1 MKIFYKY
8 EDDRYGYWGNNFEA
22 NIKDFLGLEPE
33 KAPTGKIDLRHKG
46 KCYDIGQG
54 AKVLNY
60 NPASNKRDL
69 CGTPHILYAPKVDM
83 DLPIERQEGFFIKRE
98 ELLKALENADLI
110 RFRVASNGVRQK
122 TIQTFWN
129 YSKNAPHGVRY
140 YRLLDELYERCECT
154 LQEWLER
161 ERG

>member
-1 MKIFYKY
+1 MKIFYNY
-8 EDDRYGYWGNNFEA
+8 EDDKCGFWGNNFEA

-33 KAPTGKIDLRHKG
+33 KAPTGKIDLRHKR
-46 KCYDIGQG
+46 KCYDVGQG

-60 NPASNKRDL
+60 NPKSNKRDL
-69 CGTPHILYAPKVDM
+69 CGTPYVLYAPIVDM
-83 DLPIERQEGFFIKRE
+83 SLPIERQEGFLIKRD
-98 ELLKALENADLI
+98 ELLNALDACGLI
-110 RFRVASNGVRQK
+110 RSKQASNGTVQK

-129 YSKNAPHGVRY
+129 YSKNAPHGSKY
-140 YRLLDELYERCECT
+140 FKLLDELYERCECT